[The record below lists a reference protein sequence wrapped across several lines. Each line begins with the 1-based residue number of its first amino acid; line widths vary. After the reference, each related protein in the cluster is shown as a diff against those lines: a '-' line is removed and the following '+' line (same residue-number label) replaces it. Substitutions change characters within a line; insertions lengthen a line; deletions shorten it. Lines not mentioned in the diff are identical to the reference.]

1 MLFVSDETSPLI
13 NTRSATFDGA
23 RFNLHAGSFQSRE
36 LLMRHDRVGE
46 AGENSCS
53 FHWVINFV
61 RNKTMHPVA
70 VLSEPTGPS
79 VIEPEWGIVV
89 ESV

>member
-13 NTRSATFDGA
+13 NTRSTTFDGT

-46 AGENSCS
+46 AG
-53 FHWVINFV
+53 
-61 RNKTMHPVA
+61 KTVA
-70 VLSEPTGPS
+70 CFIGS
-79 VIEPEWGIVV
+79 
-89 ESV
+89 